1 MVLQLISCAVNAA
14 CLACLD
20 SGIDMKFVF
29 GAVSVY
35 LTNSKEFRFIPPIS
49 ENELTAMFVF
59 VFNNTTGSVIA
70 SHTEGSYSSEQYK
83 TALNLCKEE
92 SKNVFSFIKKL
103 LISQAQ

>member
-29 GAVSVY
+29 AAVSVY

-59 VFNNTTGSVIA
+59 VFNNTTGGVIA